1 MPDSSSVGA
10 RSAIQTTPNQ
20 PPEAM
25 SDLTTACDAI
35 KATLETNLPSGRYAA
50 GLLDAVASGR
60 WELDRL
66 RDFLRNAERDHVTE
80 YALEILQEL
89 AYAIR

>member
-25 SDLTTACDAI
+25 NDLTTACDAL
-35 KATLETNLPSGRYAA
+35 KATLDTSLPSGAYAA
-50 GLLDAVASGR
+50 SLLDAVGMGR
-60 WELDRL
+60 WELDKL
-66 RDFLRNAERDHVTE
+66 RDLLRNAERDHATE
-80 YALEILQEL
+80 YALEILGEL